1 MGELIHLT
9 ARRTRRDGR
18 RPNAPPLFFFDVSDP
33 LSYLMAEQV
42 ERSLGDVQWVAVD
55 GTALRDGAAEQAG
68 LRADVEARARALR
81 LPLVWPD
88 TFPAS
93 TPCALRAAAFACEI
107 GAGPQFVLAA
117 SRLAFCGGFDLED
130 PEVLTEAAAAA
141 GVPLA
146 SCLDAAGD
154 RWRDD
159 ELAETADVLRAHDI
173 FEPPAITIGERW
185 FAGEGAL
192 EQAGAVAAEPQST
205 RARRDEPQL
214 TRASRRAEP
223 QLTRASRRA
232 EPGWNRGP
240 LAPVG

>member
-9 ARRTRRDGR
+9 ARRAERDGR
-18 RPNAPPLFFFDVSDP
+18 RPDTLPTFFFDVSDP

-42 ERSLGDVQWVAVD
+42 ERSLGEVHWVAVD
-55 GTALRDGAAEQAG
+55 GTALRDRAADQVLLREQA
-68 LRADVEARARALR
+68 EARARALR

-107 GAGPQFVLAA
+107 GAGPQFALAA

-130 PEVLTEAAAAA
+130 PEALTEAAAAA
-141 GVPLA
+141 GVPLD
-146 SCLDAAGD
+146 SCLDAAGQ

-159 ELAETADVLRAHDI
+159 ELAEMADVLREHDI
-173 FEPPAITIGERW
+173 FELPAVNIGGHW
-185 FAGEGAL
+185 FAGDAAL
-192 EQAGAVAAEPQST
+192 QRAGAIVAEPQRT
-205 RARRDEPQL
+205 GAQH
-214 TRASRRAEP
+214 AEP
-223 QLTRASRRA
+223 R
-232 EPGWNRGP
+232 WNRRP

>member
-9 ARRTRRDGR
+9 ARRAERDGR
-18 RPNAPPLFFFDVSDP
+18 TPDALPTFFFDVSEP

-42 ERSLGDVQWVAVD
+42 ERTLGEVHWVAVD
-55 GTALRDGAAEQAG
+55 GSALRDRAAGQMLVREQAES
-68 LRADVEARARALR
+68 RAQALR

-107 GAGPQFVLAA
+107 GAGPQFALAA

-130 PEVLTEAAAAA
+130 PEALTEAAAAA
-141 GVPLA
+141 GVPLD
-146 SCLDAAGD
+146 SCLDAAGE

-159 ELAETADVLRAHDI
+159 ELADMADMLREHDI
-173 FEPPAITIGERW
+173 FELPAVTIGGRW
-185 FAGEGAL
+185 FAGDAAL
-192 EQAGAVAAEPQST
+192 QRAGAIAAGPPRTGAPHVRPPRTGVPRSEPRS
-205 RARRDEPQL
+205 EP
-214 TRASRRAEP
+214 R
-223 QLTRASRRA
+223 
-232 EPGWNRGP
+232 WNRRP